1 MVVYN
6 RIMENK
12 VTFHLSKFW
21 RRVIALV
28 CVVAMLVSMF
38 SYLASVSISPEDGIG
53 ADTLAR
59 HDDFVNADAAER
71 AQTAAASLFSRNQ
84 DFSTNYQKASVHIGK
99 AEYEKALACIENCI
113 ELLKGTT
120 VSTELSDDVWLKYGC
135 LQAVLGQYDKAL
147 DGFAHMSAKSEY
159 RSESELI
166 SAQIA
171 LERTDMPGAYTHL
184 TAYLECAPQD
194 ATVYGL
200 YANVC
205 YYTQRIEQAQQW
217 YEKAET
223 AGIVLDGSEY
233 LLWGMCLMDT
243 GDYAGAQEKLST
255 ALDSGYGDKGLCLS
269 QLAVCS
275 YLQGNYTDVLEK
287 GAQALEAGSETVDEG
302 MLRFYMGMSAFS
314 AEDYDTAISCFD
326 AAQEKQCAEQG
337 LWFYRGFSKMLKDDN
352 VGAITDFTVCVDAQ
366 ADLTDSALLYR
377 GICYLQSGDTKKA
390 REDLTLAVNSQDE
403 TVAKSA
409 QNLLWQIP

>member
-1 MVVYN
+1 MYN
-6 RIMENK
+6 RLMEPK
-12 VTFHLSKFW
+12 FSFHISKLW

-28 CVVAMLVSMF
+28 CVAALLVSMF

-59 HDDFVNADAAER
+59 HDDYVNADAAQR
-71 AQTAAASLFSRNQ
+71 AQTAASSLFSRNQ
-84 DFSTNYQKASVHIGK
+84 DFTTNYQKASVYIGK
-99 AEYEKALACIENCI
+99 AEYEKALACIESCI

-147 DGFAHMSAKSEY
+147 EGFAHLSAKSDY

-171 LERTDMPGAYTHL
+171 LERMDMPGAYTHL
-184 TAYLECAPQD
+184 TAYLECVPGD
-194 ATVYGL
+194 AAVYGL

-205 YYTQRIEQAQQW
+205 YYTQRVEEARQW
-217 YEKAET
+217 YEKAEA
-223 AGIVLDGSEY
+223 AGAELAGSEY

-243 GDYAGAQEKLST
+243 GDYAAAQEKLNA
-255 ALDSGYGDKGLCLS
+255 ALDAGYADKGLCLS

-275 YLQGNYTDVLEK
+275 YLQGDFQAVLEQ
-287 GAQALEAGSETVDEG
+287 GAKALEVGSETVDEG

-314 AEDYDTAISCFD
+314 TEDYETAVACFD
-326 AAQEKQCAEQG
+326 AAQERKCAEQG
-337 LWFYRGFSKMLKDDN
+337 LWFYRGFSKMLLEDDP
-352 VGAITDFTVCVDAQ
+352 GAIADFTVCVDAQ

-377 GICYLQSGDTKKA
+377 GICYLQSGDMTKAKA
-390 REDLTLAVNSQDE
+390 DLTLAAASQD
-403 TVAKSA
+403 TAVSGAA
-409 QNLLWQIP
+409 NNLLWQLPR

>member
-6 RIMENK
+6 RFMEK
-12 VTFHLSKFW
+12 KFTFHLSKLW
-21 RRVIALV
+21 RRVIALI
-28 CVVAMLVSMF
+28 CVAALLVSMF

-59 HDDFVNADAAER
+59 HDSYVNADAAER

-84 DFSTNYQKASVHIGK
+84 DFTTNYQKASVYIGK
-99 AEYEKALACIENCI
+99 AEYEKALACIESCI

-120 VSTELSDDVWLKYGC
+120 VDTELSDDVWLKYGC

-147 DGFAHMSAKSEY
+147 EGFAHMSAKSDY

-171 LERTDMPGAYTHL
+171 LERMDMPGAYTHL
-184 TAYLECAPQD
+184 TAYLECVPEDTA
-194 ATVYGL
+194 VYGL

-205 YYTQRIEQAQQW
+205 YYTQRISQAQQW
-217 YEKAET
+217 YEKAEA
-223 AGIVLDGSEY
+223 AGVALDGSEY

-243 GDYAGAQEKLST
+243 GDYAGAQEKLNA
-255 ALDSGYGDKGLCLS
+255 ALDSGYADKGLCLS

-275 YLQGNYTDVLEK
+275 YLQGDFRDVLEK

-314 AEDYDTAISCFD
+314 TEDYDTAIACFD

-337 LWFYRGFSKMLKDDN
+337 LWFYRGFSKMLRGDN
-352 VGAITDFTVCVDAQ
+352 AGAIADFTVCVDAQ

-377 GICYLQSGDTKKA
+377 GICYLQSGDTQKA
-390 REDLTLAVNSQDE
+390 KTDLKLASQSQDAD
-403 TVAKSA
+403 VSKSA
-409 QNLLWQIP
+409 QNLLWQLP